1 MVSQC
6 LYSLRLCDRGRSFIQ
21 STHLFSLSTSSVFV
35 LLRNSLVTMRLL
47 ILEHGWVTLFSDSN
61 SCTQCYLLNL
71 WQLFLHFILFTS
83 SLCLGADDLLLCIP
97 IDSFIRS
104 NCSVSSMSRDDQT
117 LQSMVAL
124 SPFLFSVSLPE
135 IRSPLFAAAAET
147 QVPKSKNDPALP
159 FFVGRFHS
167 FGRTERVACF
177 PGQKSRSGLV
187 ERFDS
192 TTLNSW
198 PWFGSDRTDHPSIPG
213 PAWRGQRW
221 SGLHV

>member
-135 IRSPLFAAAAET
+135 ILSLLLAAAET
-147 QVPKSKNDPALP
+147 PMLKSKNDPRPPL
-159 FFVGRFHS
+159 FCRLIRSDGTCS
-167 FGRTERVACF
+167 F
-177 PGQKSRSGLV
+177 PGQSRGV
-187 ERFDS
+187 GREIQRH
-192 TTLNSW
+192 SW
-198 PWFGSDRTDHPSIPG
+198 PCIGPSIPG

>member
-1 MVSQC
+1 
-6 LYSLRLCDRGRSFIQ
+6 
-21 STHLFSLSTSSVFV
+21 
-35 LLRNSLVTMRLL
+35 
-47 ILEHGWVTLFSDSN
+47 
-61 SCTQCYLLNL
+61 
-71 WQLFLHFILFTS
+71 
-83 SLCLGADDLLLCIP
+83 
-97 IDSFIRS
+97 
-104 NCSVSSMSRDDQT
+104 MSRDDPT
-117 LQSMVAL
+117 LRYSQRLLFRLFS
-124 SPFLFSVSLPE
+124 FSVSLPE

-221 SGLHV
+221 SVRPPCWKTPLTLHAPRWHIDSTAAEYSSLTC